1 MEKSSRNDRKM
12 LEKYS
17 DKIADEGRGED
28 DVIGHLTKGEVVIPK
43 AFMENKEVASAINKI
58 FAAYNVN
65 INQYT
70 VGHKDNSINPNT
82 GNPEFK
88 LKRFLGTIVGGTI
101 GFFIGGPAGAVQ
113 GAKIGASVDV
123 ARAGYSAAETA
134 KKESELARTQAAEQ
148 ATEANRI
155 MEEQIAAQQQQ
166 SAIAAERLQLETSRA
181 AEEKTRFE
189 QEKAKLESEAKK
201 RAEELEASQRE
212 MAERESSRLR
222 ATRRS
227 GRRSLLSQ
235 ERLAPELG
243 LGFGG
248 ANVNQ
253 MMRG

>member
-43 AFMENKEVASAINKI
+43 AFMENEEVANAINQI
-58 FAAYNVN
+58 FAAYKVN

-70 VGHKDNSINPNT
+70 VGHKDNSINPST
-82 GNPEFK
+82 GNPEFLFKK
-88 LKRFLGTIVGGTI
+88 LLGTLVGGTI
-101 GFFIGGPAGAVQ
+101 GFFLGGPAGAVQ
-113 GAKIGASVDV
+113 GAKIGAGVDV

-134 KKESELARTQAAEQ
+134 KRESELARTQSAQQ

-155 MEEQIAAQQQQ
+155 MEQQIAAQQQQ
-166 SAIAAERLQLETSRA
+166 SAIAAERLQLETARA
-181 AEEKTRFE
+181 AEERGRFE
-189 QEKAKLESEAKK
+189 QEKAKLEAEAKK
-201 RAEELEASQRE
+201 RAQELETSQRE
-212 MAERESSRLR
+212 MAEREAGRLR

-235 ERLAPELG
+235 ARLAPELG
-243 LGFGG
+243 LGGSG
-248 ANVNQ
+248 ANLNQ
-253 MMRG
+253 MM